1 MAMNG
6 NRAKRAALRDEIL
19 AKARDQV
26 LLMGILNV
34 TPDSFSDG
42 GRFVDPREALRQAEA
57 LDAEGADVI
66 DVGGESTRPGA
77 AEVSAED
84 ELARVL
90 AVIPGLCASY
100 SRIVSIDTYKASVAH
115 AAAEAGAVIVNDVW
129 GMTRDTGMAQAVA
142 ETASAVVVTYNRGTV
157 QADINIADDMRD
169 FFANAFAMAAAAG
182 IPREHVI
189 LDPGVGFGK
198 TYEQNFTVL
207 ARLDVLMDFDVPV
220 LVGVSRKSFIGRL
233 LDREVDDRL
242 IGTLAA
248 GLASVQRGARI
259 LRVHD
264 VGPHADALK
273 MLKAIDEAG

>member
-1 MAMNG
+1 MVMNG
-6 NRAKRAALRDEIL
+6 NRAKRAALRDDIL
-19 AKARDQV
+19 AKARDRV

-42 GRFVDPREALRQAEA
+42 GRFVDPRAALRQAEA
-57 LDAEGADVI
+57 LDAEGADII

-84 ELARVL
+84 ETARVL

-100 SRIVSIDTYKASVAH
+100 SRIVSIDTYKASVAI
-115 AAAEAGAVIVNDVW
+115 AAAEAGAVIINDVW

-169 FFANAFAMAAAAG
+169 FFANAFSMAAAAG

-233 LDREVDDRL
+233 LDREVDGRL

-264 VGPHADALK
+264 VGAHADALK

>member
-1 MAMNG
+1 MNG

>member
-1 MAMNG
+1 MPMNG
-6 NRAKRAALRDEIL
+6 NRRKRAALRDEIL
-19 AKARDQV
+19 ARAKDQV

-42 GRFVDPREALRQAEA
+42 GMFIDPRAALEQAEA
-57 LDAEGADVI
+57 LDGAGADII

-77 AEVSAED
+77 APVSAED
-84 ELARVL
+84 ETARVL

-100 SRIVSIDTYKASVAH
+100 SRIVSIDTYKAEVAR
-115 AAAEAGAVIVNDVW
+115 AAVEAGAVIINDVW
-129 GMTRDTGMAQAVA
+129 GMTRDLGMAQVVA
-142 ETASAVVVTYNRGTV
+142 ETESAVVVTYNRGDI
-157 QADINIADDMRD
+157 QPEINIADDMRD
-169 FFANAFAMAAAAG
+169 FFANAFAMATAAG

-198 TYEQNFTVL
+198 TWQQNFDVL
-207 ARLDVLMDFDVPV
+207 ARLDVLMDFGVPV

-233 LDREVDDRL
+233 LEREVQDRL

-248 GLASVQRGARI
+248 GLASVQRGATI

-264 VGPHADALK
+264 VAAHADALK